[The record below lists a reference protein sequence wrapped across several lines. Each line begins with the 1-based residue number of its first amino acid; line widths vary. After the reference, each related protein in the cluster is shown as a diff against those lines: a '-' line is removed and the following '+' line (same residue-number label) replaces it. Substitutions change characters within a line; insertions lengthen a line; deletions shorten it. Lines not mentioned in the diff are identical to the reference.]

1 MLSIADENM
10 RYVLPMKVHEA
21 HLNGDFSVNLK
32 HAAALLECSLH
43 HVPGKAKTGRLT
55 LDCTLSKLYLD
66 QATSPAKRSW

>member
-32 HAAALLECSLH
+32 HAAALLECSLR
-43 HVPGKAKTGRLT
+43 HVPGKVKSGRLA
-55 LDCTLSKLYLD
+55 LGCILSQLYLD
-66 QATSPAKRSW
+66 QATSPAKISW